1 MANLIWYAE
10 GPIWRT
16 ELIETVLPEGA
27 VSRTS
32 AAVNVV
38 GSIGASNA
46 TSIEASGVATPS
58 VGSTEITRGPW
69 ASIANRADAAAI
81 IGVAPGSVTPGPS
94 SSTYVPSARDGS
106 TMSNSVSEMASIVTP
121 AVETGPDGPV
131 SPMSSAVN
139 DPAAIGSLKVARK
152 VAAAAL
158 AGVVRVIAVT
168 IGAPAG
174 SIVSRAVAGS

>member
-1 MANLIWYAE
+1 MANVIWYAD

-38 GSIGASNA
+38 GSIGASNT

-69 ASIANRADAAAI
+69 ASIANRADAAAT
-81 IGVAPGSVTPGPS
+81 IGVAL
-94 SSTYVPSARDGS
+94 
-106 TMSNSVSEMASIVTP
+106 
-121 AVETGPDGPV
+121 
-131 SPMSSAVN
+131 SSATSG
-139 DPAAIGSLKVARK
+139 P
-152 VAAAAL
+152 
-158 AGVVRVIAVT
+158 
-168 IGAPAG
+168 
-174 SIVSRAVAGS
+174 RASV